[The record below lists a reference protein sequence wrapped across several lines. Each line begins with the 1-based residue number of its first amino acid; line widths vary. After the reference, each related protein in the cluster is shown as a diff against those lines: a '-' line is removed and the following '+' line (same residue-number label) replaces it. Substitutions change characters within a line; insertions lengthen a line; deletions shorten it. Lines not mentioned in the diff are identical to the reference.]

1 MKTLKASL
9 LDAVYGWA
17 LDNEFTPYLVAVADY
32 PGVEVPESAVDQGT
46 VVLNIHP
53 RAVRDFVLDDD
64 FVTFS
69 ARFSGQARTVSVPV
83 AAVTALYAQENG
95 EGVSFALP
103 EPPADPTG
111 TRPAAGDRPALKIV
125 K

>member
-17 LDNEFTPYLVAVADY
+17 LDNHFTPYLVAAADY
-32 PGVEVPESAVDQGT
+32 PGVEVPESAVDQGA

-53 RAVRDFVLDDD
+53 RAIRDFVLDDD
-64 FVTFS
+64 FVTFG
-69 ARFSGQARTVSVPV
+69 ARFSGQARSIVVPL

-95 EGVSFALP
+95 EGVSFAVP
-103 EPPADPTG
+103 EPPADPPRT
-111 TRPAAGDRPALKIV
+111 TPPAPDRPTLKIV